1 MNHTDVR
8 PPYPSAKLGDKRIF
22 LASNSPRRRELL
34 AMIVPEYTVLHGKE
48 VDESYSPDMPAEEV
62 PEYLSKK
69 KAAAYAADM
78 KADDLIIAAD
88 TIVLIDGIILGKPAD
103 EADACR
109 MLHTLSGRTHT
120 VISGVTIVWM
130 EDGQRR
136 TCSFSE
142 HTEVTFGELSDEE
155 ISEYVHRYSPLDKA
169 GAYGIQEWTGAAIE
183 RINGC
188 FYNVMGLPIHRLYQ
202 ALKAI

>member
-8 PPYPSAKLGDKRIF
+8 PPYPSANLEGKRIF

-34 AMIVPEYTVLHGKE
+34 AMIVPEYTVLRGKD
-48 VDESYSPDMPAEEV
+48 VDESYNPDMRAEEV

-69 KAAAYAADM
+69 KAAAYAAEM
-78 KADDLIIAAD
+78 GPDDLIIAAD
-88 TIVLIDGIILGKPAD
+88 TIVLIDGKILGKPTD

-120 VISGVTIVWM
+120 VITGVTIAWM
-130 EDGQRR
+130 ENGAVQA
-136 TCSFSE
+136 CSFSE
-142 HTEVTFGELSDEE
+142 TTEVTFGELSDGE
-155 ISEYVHRYSPLDKA
+155 IREYVHRYSPLDKA
-169 GAYGIQEWTGAAIE
+169 GAYGIQEWTGAAIAG
-183 RINGC
+183 INGC